1 MLTRSFRAGSLPGL
15 GAVAICALAAGWI
28 AGQRSAMLLAP
39 RETPVTLVP
48 LPAPGNGPKS
58 ASLGAETA
66 SKGGQQAG
74 QRADTQPAGV
84 LAPDF
89 VTQHERNLTG
99 LAEALAFYKSGNLA
113 QGDLAAAS
121 AADETVKITL
131 EWVALRSFPR
141 EAGFDRIQA
150 FMQAHP
156 TWPALDWLKR
166 RSEEAFYGDR
176 KSNGLIKAF
185 FGSSEP
191 ETPAGKLALARA
203 LSEDGRTLEA
213 AQLVRMVWR
222 EADLNAQ
229 LEAKVKADFGSFL
242 DKADHKYRADR
253 LLYKEQSA
261 AAFRA
266 AALAGPDI
274 LALAR
279 ARAAAMSDAPSDK
292 LFAKVPPA
300 LHADPGYLIAQIH
313 KLRRANKI
321 HAAAELMLAAPRD
334 PVSVVDGDAWW
345 VERRL
350 LARKLLD
357 ENDAQTAY
365 RICAGH
371 SASSNE
377 MRIEAEFHAGWIAL
391 RFLNDPARAAA
402 HFDTLAKLAST
413 PMSQARAAYWQ
424 GRAAEASAEPGSME
438 KARAYYQQ
446 AARHQTAYYGQL
458 ARGKLG
464 LSALPVRVIE
474 REAMGAERNDAI
486 KVIELLYAAG
496 EKELA
501 APLVTEAA
509 RHLADEAQVAALAS
523 VVAKQRDAHLSL
535 SVGKILSQR
544 GMPVDTLAF
553 PNYGVPDFE
562 PLENSA
568 AASVV
573 YSVARQE
580 SAFNAGA
587 VSSAGAKGLMQMII
601 STAKRTA
608 ERAGI
613 AFDPKRLIS
622 DAAFNAKL
630 GARHLGELL
639 AEHKGSYILAFA
651 AYNAGGKKV
660 KEWIDAY
667 GDPRKPGVDP
677 VDWVERIPF
686 TETRNYVQRVIEN
699 LGVYQVHFGET
710 GPAPI
715 EAILGKQAKL

>member
-1 MLTRSFRAGSLPGL
+1 
-15 GAVAICALAAGWI
+15 
-28 AGQRSAMLLAP
+28 
-39 RETPVTLVP
+39 
-48 LPAPGNGPKS
+48 
-58 ASLGAETA
+58 
-66 SKGGQQAG
+66 
-74 QRADTQPAGV
+74 
-84 LAPDF
+84 
-89 VTQHERNLTG
+89 
-99 LAEALAFYKSGNLA
+99 
-113 QGDLAAAS
+113 
-121 AADETVKITL
+121 
-131 EWVALRSFPR
+131 
-141 EAGFDRIQA
+141 
-150 FMQAHP
+150 
-156 TWPALDWLKR
+156 
-166 RSEEAFYGDR
+166 
-176 KSNGLIKAF
+176 
-185 FGSSEP
+185 
-191 ETPAGKLALARA
+191 
-203 LSEDGRTLEA
+203 
-213 AQLVRMVWR
+213 
-222 EADLNAQ
+222 
-229 LEAKVKADFGSFL
+229 
-242 DKADHKYRADR
+242 
-253 LLYKEQSA
+253 
-261 AAFRA
+261 
-266 AALAGPDI
+266 
-274 LALAR
+274 
-279 ARAAAMSDAPSDK
+279 
-292 LFAKVPPA
+292 
-300 LHADPGYLIAQIH
+300 
-313 KLRRANKI
+313 
-321 HAAAELMLAAPRD
+321 
-334 PVSVVDGDAWW
+334 
-345 VERRL
+345 
-350 LARKLLD
+350 
-357 ENDAQTAY
+357 
-365 RICAGH
+365 
-371 SASSNE
+371 
-377 MRIEAEFHAGWIAL
+377 
-391 RFLNDPARAAA
+391 
-402 HFDTLAKLAST
+402 ST

-464 LSALPVRVIE
+464 LSTLPVRVIE

-501 APLVTEAA
+501 APLVMEAA
-509 RHLADEAQVAALAS
+509 RHLADETQVAALAS
-523 VVAKQRDAHLSL
+523 VVARQRDAHLSL

-699 LGVYQVHFGET
+699 LGVYQAHFGER